1 MTGQLTCLFAHER
14 VADLQRAADRQ
25 RLARAAKSQRP
36 RRRGW
41 PRARLRE
48 TLTAAPASIRGRIM
62 RTPANPRV
70 GSDKALNVALVD
82 IIAEDACQESVRA
95 TAGVR

>member
-1 MTGQLTCLFAHER
+1 MTKQLTHLIAHER
-14 VADLQRAADRQ
+14 VADLQRAADHQ
-25 RLARAAKSQRP
+25 RLVRAAKSQRP

-41 PRARLRE
+41 PVARLRE
-48 TLTAAPASIRGRIM
+48 TLTAAPASVGDGIM
-62 RTPANPRV
+62 RSPANPRV
-70 GSDKALNVALVD
+70 GSVKDLNVALVD